1 MTSKNFEDSFDI
13 YPTLLKNRI
22 EGLEVKHSEFGLYKI
37 DGHDAGAVL
46 YSAPIPSQ
54 TLTNTKGQGLQVLTV
69 IDGKLMTITYAA
81 LEDLFDRKLPEV
93 DAIIDSIKIMGAR

>member
-1 MTSKNFEDSFDI
+1 MQASKGYFTSDTMQVLSYI
-13 YPTLLKNRI
+13 LL
-22 EGLEVKHSEFGLYKI
+22 LS
-37 DGHDAGAVL
+37 
-46 YSAPIPSQ
+46 PSQ

-93 DAIIDSIKIMGAR
+93 DAMIDSIKIMGAR